1 LNPRVRTDTSFPG
14 WLPTELGDPGSIKY
28 RGIGD
33 LNPTRSSTGDVFKS
47 EGGSSYAMEA
57 LNVNWVERSEKTL
70 EELKKLKEKKDQDRL
85 DRVRAMRFA
94 FLALGQSLAGWMQ
107 WVNSPEVMSNFTK
120 EELEEMSQ
128 TILRMVEK
136 FVEYDI
142 EITNEGMQKG
152 VAKQREQEKQDN
164 HFVI

>member
-1 LNPRVRTDTSFPG
+1 
-14 WLPTELGDPGSIKY
+14 
-28 RGIGD
+28 
-33 LNPTRSSTGDVFKS
+33 
-47 EGGSSYAMEA
+47 MEA

-85 DRVRAMRFA
+85 DRVKAMRFG
-94 FLALGQSLAGWMQ
+94 FMALGQSLAGWMQ

-128 TILRMVEK
+128 TILGMVEK
-136 FVEYDI
+136 FIEYDI

-152 VAKQREQEKQDN
+152 VAKQREQDELGHQGN

>member
-1 LNPRVRTDTSFPG
+1 
-14 WLPTELGDPGSIKY
+14 
-28 RGIGD
+28 
-33 LNPTRSSTGDVFKS
+33 
-47 EGGSSYAMEA
+47 MEA

-70 EELKKLKEKKDQDRL
+70 EELRELREKKDQDRL

-94 FLALGQSLAGWMQ
+94 FMALGQSLAGWMQ
-107 WVNSPEVMSNFTK
+107 WVNSPEVMCNFTK

-128 TILRMVEK
+128 TVISMVEK
-136 FVEYDI
+136 FVKYDI

-152 VAKQREQEKQDN
+152 IAKQREQEQLGQQSN

>member
-1 LNPRVRTDTSFPG
+1 
-14 WLPTELGDPGSIKY
+14 
-28 RGIGD
+28 
-33 LNPTRSSTGDVFKS
+33 
-47 EGGSSYAMEA
+47 MEA

-70 EELKKLKEKKDQDRL
+70 EELKKLGEKKEQDRL

-94 FLALGQSLAGWMQ
+94 FMALGQSLAGWMQ

-128 TILRMVEK
+128 TVIGMVEK

-142 EITNEGMQKG
+142 ELTNEGMQKG
-152 VAKQREQEKQDN
+152 VAKQREQEDQGN

>member
-1 LNPRVRTDTSFPG
+1 
-14 WLPTELGDPGSIKY
+14 
-28 RGIGD
+28 
-33 LNPTRSSTGDVFKS
+33 
-47 EGGSSYAMEA
+47 MEA

-94 FLALGQSLAGWMQ
+94 FMALGQSLAGWMQ

-128 TILRMVEK
+128 TIMGMVEK
-136 FVEYDI
+136 FIEYDI
-142 EITNEGMQKG
+142 KTTDEGMQKG
-152 VAKQREQEKQDN
+152 VAKQREQDQLGQHGN
-164 HFVI
+164 NFVI

>member
-1 LNPRVRTDTSFPG
+1 MR
-14 WLPTELGDPGSIKY
+14 
-28 RGIGD
+28 
-33 LNPTRSSTGDVFKS
+33 TGDVFRN
-47 EGGSSYAMEA
+47 GGGGFYAMEA

-70 EELKKLKEKKDQDRL
+70 EELKKLMEKKDQDRL
-85 DRVRAMRFA
+85 DRVKAMRFA
-94 FLALGQSLAGWMQ
+94 FMALGQSLAGWMQ

-128 TILRMVEK
+128 TIMGMVEK
-136 FVEYDI
+136 FIEYDT

-152 VAKQREQEKQDN
+152 VAKQREQDQLGQQDN